1 METGSILQLA
11 DLETGSILELAGYAI
26 YTAMALVA
34 LYGVFC
40 VVLLVRRI
48 AQKRFRSAAA
58 AGDFLEECRGLLK
71 QKKYDAV
78 AELCDSPGYWSK
90 AVPQLILTGLV
101 NRDRGPKKLRQLLGE
116 RFEREIL
123 ADLEYRTSWVAT
135 IVKSAPMLGLLG
147 TVIGM
152 INAFAKIAGADAT
165 GTDPKAL
172 ATDISFALI
181 TTALGLVIAI
191 PLVLAGNMIHVRIG
205 KLQDDVQQDLGEFLD
220 DLAEAEAAP
229 AGRAKA

>member
-1 METGSILQLA
+1 MDTTAILY
-11 DLETGSILELAGYAI
+11 LAGYAI
-26 YTAMALVA
+26 YTSMAAAA
-34 LYGVFC
+34 LYGTFC

-48 AQKRFRSAAA
+48 RQKRFFSAGA
-58 AGDFLEECRGLLK
+58 AGEFLDECRDQLK
-71 QKKYDAV
+71 QKHYDEI
-78 AELCDSPGYWSK
+78 AELCDSPQHWAK
-90 AVPQLILTGLV
+90 AVPQLILVALA
-101 NRDRGPKKLRQLLGE
+101 NRHRSPKKLRQIMAE

-147 TVIGM
+147 TVVGM
-152 INAFAKIAGADAT
+152 INAFGKIAGA
-165 GTDPKAL
+165 GSSGIDPKDL

-181 TTALGLVIAI
+181 TTAIGLVIAI

-220 DLAEAEAAP
+220 DLTEANAP
-229 AGRAKA
+229 APGGARS